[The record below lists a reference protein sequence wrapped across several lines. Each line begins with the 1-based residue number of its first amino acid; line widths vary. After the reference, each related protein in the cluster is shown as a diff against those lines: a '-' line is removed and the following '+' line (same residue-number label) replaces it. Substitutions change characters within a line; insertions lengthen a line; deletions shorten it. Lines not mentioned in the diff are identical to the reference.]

1 MLTVK
6 LASVCAEALT
16 TRLFLG
22 TLGTF
27 SSVFKAEDRYH
38 DLYDNFIW
46 THTLPHP
53 PWDNDG
59 QPRPR
64 KRVYVALKR
73 IYVTSSPER
82 IYNELEVMEELR

>member
-1 MLTVK
+1 MKVK
-6 LASVCAEALT
+6 LAPVYAEALT
-16 TRLFLG
+16 TRLSLC